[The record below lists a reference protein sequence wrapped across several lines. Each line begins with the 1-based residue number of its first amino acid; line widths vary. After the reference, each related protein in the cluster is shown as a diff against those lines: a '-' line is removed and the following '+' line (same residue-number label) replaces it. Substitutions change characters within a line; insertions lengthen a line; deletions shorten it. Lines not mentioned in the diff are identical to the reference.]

1 MKYTAIVTIL
11 LSYILVSC
19 ESTTP
24 QNTFVKEYI
33 KKDSLTVCKTMDELP
48 YSVRF
53 VKLNTSDK
61 CILSDIKKIEMDG
74 TDLFIEDFKE
84 RVYRFDIDGRFH
96 NIIATKGGSQNEYVS
111 LSDFYLD
118 NKNKSACIMDLS
130 KGKLLRYDYNG
141 SFLSSQNVNME
152 LMNNPV
158 GIAPASEHE
167 LIAINCNGPG
177 EEYQYS
183 LVDMD
188 KAVSK
193 QVLPYTIIG
202 EERSIQENGRIAQ
215 NSSTTYFLSFLSD
228 TIYSY
233 SDGNLIAEYLYLPD
247 EPQFNKKDVQGKKFQ
262 TCFDAEQTIRNHSI
276 STGIKS
282 LYATDTHLFF
292 AYATK
297 DSYYRI
303 FFNNKTN
310 KGYIFN
316 VTKNLDDVGNIIW
329 NNVMASSG
337 QAFIGVLPIG
347 EYMSN
352 ELLKNKYPAFSKL
365 LSQSN
370 VSDNP
375 ILTFIE
381 IQE

>member
-1 MKYTAIVTIL
+1 MKYTAIVAVL
-11 LSYILVSC
+11 LYYILVSC

-33 KKDSLTVCKTMDELP
+33 NKDSLTICKTMDELP

-74 TDLFIEDFKE
+74 TDIFIEDFKE

-96 NIIATKGGSQNEYVS
+96 NIIGTKGDSQNEYVS

-118 NKNKSACIMDLS
+118 KKNKSVCIMDLS

-141 SFLSSQNVNME
+141 SFLSSQNVNMK

-158 GIAPASEHE
+158 GIAPVREHE
-167 LIAINCNGPG
+167 LIALNCNGPG

-183 LVDMD
+183 LVDVD

-193 QVLPYTIIG
+193 QVLPYAIIG

-215 NSSTTYFLSFLSD
+215 NSSTTYILSFLSD

-233 SDGNLIAEYLYLPD
+233 SDGNLVAEYLFLPD
-247 EPQFNKKDVQGKKFQ
+247 EPQFNKKDVQGKTFQ
-262 TCFDAEQTIRNHSI
+262 TCFDAEQAIRNHSI

-292 AYATK
+292 TYATK
-297 DSYYRI
+297 DSYYRV
-303 FFNNKTN
+303 FFNNETN
-310 KGYIFN
+310 KGYIYN
-316 VTKNLDDVGNIIW
+316 VTKNLDDVENIIW

-337 QAFIGVLPIG
+337 QTFIGVMPIG

-352 ELLKNKYPAFSKL
+352 ELLKNKYLAFSKL
-365 LSQSN
+365 LSQSH